1 MAEDRELLV
10 SVHDL
15 KKAFGEREILKGI
28 SFDIYRGDVV
38 CVIGPSGSGKSTLI
52 RCVNYLEH
60 PTGGDICYRGESVMK
75 HFKKLTQFR
84 TKVGMVFQSFN
95 LFNNMTVLEN
105 CTVGQIKVLGKSKEE
120 AKETALKYLKH
131 VGMDSYV
138 NAKPHHLSGGQKQR
152 VAIAR
157 ALALEPEVLL
167 MDEPTSALDPE
178 MVGEVLR
185 VIRDLAESGFTM
197 VIVTH
202 EMAFARDVSNRVIFI
217 DQGVIAEDDAP
228 EVLFKN
234 PKNPRTKEFLG
245 RFQHS

>member
-1 MAEDRELLV
+1 MAQDRELLV
-10 SVHDL
+10 SVYDL

-60 PTGGDICYRGESVMK
+60 PTGGDICYRGESVME

-131 VGMDSYV
+131 VGMDSYI
-138 NAKPHHLSGGQKQR
+138 NAKPHQLSGGQKQR

-245 RFQHS
+245 RFQQ

>member
-1 MAEDRELLV
+1 MEKELIV
-10 SVHDL
+10 SVCDL
-15 KKAFGEREILKGI
+15 QKSFGDREILKGI
-28 SFDIYRGDVV
+28 SFEIHRGDVT
-38 CVIGPSGSGKSTLI
+38 CIIGPSGSGKSTMI
-52 RCVNYLEH
+52 RCVNFLEH
-60 PTGGDICYRGESVMK
+60 PTGGHIEYKGQDVMQA
-75 HFKKLTQFR
+75 FKSLPQYR

-105 CTVGQIKVLGKSKEE
+105 CTVGQVKVLGKPKDE
-120 AKETALKYLKH
+120 AKATALKYLKH

-138 NAKPHHLSGGQKQR
+138 NAKPHQLSGGQKQR

-185 VIRDLAESGFTM
+185 VIRDLAKKGFTM

-202 EMAFARDVSNRVIFI
+202 EMAFARDVSSHVIFI
-217 DQGVIAEDDAP
+217 DQGVIAEQGAP
-228 EVLFKN
+228 AELFGN
-234 PKNPRTKEFLG
+234 PKNQRTRDFLS
-245 RFQHS
+245 RFQNN

>member
-1 MAEDRELLV
+1 MENKELLV
-10 SVHDL
+10 SVQGL
-15 KKAFGEREILKGI
+15 QKSFGEREILKGI

-38 CVIGPSGSGKSTLI
+38 CIIGPSGSGKSTLI
-52 RCVNYLEH
+52 RCINHLEQ
-60 PTGGDICYRGESVMK
+60 PTGGEILYCGQKLKDA
-75 HFKKLTQFR
+75 FKKLTLYR

-105 CTVGQIKVLGKSKEE
+105 CTVGQIKVLGKNKEE
-120 AKETALKYLKH
+120 ARQTAIKYLKH
-131 VGMDSYV
+131 VGMDSYI
-138 NAKPHHLSGGQKQR
+138 NAKPHQLSGGQKQR

-185 VIRDLAESGFTM
+185 VMRDLAAEGLTM

-202 EMAFARDVSNRVIFI
+202 EMAFARDVSSRVIFI
-217 DQGVIAEDDAP
+217 DQGVIAEEAP
-228 EVLFKN
+228 PAELFN
-234 PKNPRTKEFLG
+234 HPKNQRTKDFLK
-245 RFQHS
+245 RFQN

>member
-1 MAEDRELLV
+1 MAEEKELLV

-120 AKETALKYLKH
+120 AKETALRYLKH
-131 VGMDSYV
+131 VGMDSYI
-138 NAKPHHLSGGQKQR
+138 NAKPHQLSGGQKQR
-152 VAIAR
+152 VGIAR

-178 MVGEVLR
+178 MVGGVLR

>member
-1 MAEDRELLV
+1 MEKELIV
-10 SVHDL
+10 SVCDL
-15 KKAFGEREILKGI
+15 QKSFGEREILKGI
-28 SFDIYRGDVV
+28 SFDIHRGDVT
-38 CVIGPSGSGKSTLI
+38 CIIGPSGSGKSTLI
-52 RCVNYLEH
+52 RCVNFLEH
-60 PTGGDICYRGESVMK
+60 PTGGHIEYRGTDVMQA
-75 HFKKLTQFR
+75 FKKLPLYR

-105 CTVGQIKVLGKSKEE
+105 CMVGQVKVLGKNKEE
-120 AKETALKYLKH
+120 AKATALKYLKH

-138 NAKPHHLSGGQKQR
+138 NAKPHQLSGGQKQR

-185 VIRDLAESGFTM
+185 VIRDLAKEGFTM

-202 EMAFARDVSNRVIFI
+202 EMAFARDVSSRVIFI
-217 DQGVIAEDDAP
+217 DQGVIAEEGAP
-228 EVLFKN
+228 AQLFGN
-234 PKNPRTKEFLG
+234 PKNQRTRDFLS
-245 RFQHS
+245 RFQNN

>member
-28 SFDIYRGDVV
+28 SFDIYR
-38 CVIGPSGSGKSTLI
+38 
-52 RCVNYLEH
+52 
-60 PTGGDICYRGESVMK
+60 
-75 HFKKLTQFR
+75 
-84 TKVGMVFQSFN
+84 
-95 LFNNMTVLEN
+95 
-105 CTVGQIKVLGKSKEE
+105 
-120 AKETALKYLKH
+120 
-131 VGMDSYV
+131 
-138 NAKPHHLSGGQKQR
+138 
-152 VAIAR
+152 
-157 ALALEPEVLL
+157 
-167 MDEPTSALDPE
+167 
-178 MVGEVLR
+178 GEVLR